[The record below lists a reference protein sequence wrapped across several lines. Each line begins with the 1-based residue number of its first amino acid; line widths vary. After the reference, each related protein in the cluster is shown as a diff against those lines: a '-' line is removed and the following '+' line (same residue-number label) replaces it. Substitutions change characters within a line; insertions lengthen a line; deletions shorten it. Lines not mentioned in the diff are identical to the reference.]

1 MHYFSEFLD
10 NCALG
15 SSLTLLDINKSL
27 CIEKIHSRVIGNNVC
42 ANRLSYIN
50 VLKICS
56 SATDFFRALG
66 PKIVKILYRIIKW
79 ITYNF
84 VSWITYNFVSI
95 QIRKCK
101 NLVHIQRIW
110 LLHAITQHS
119 LTFVCFSKK
128 FSCIQRY

>member
-1 MHYFSEFLD
+1 MELPLKEPAERRRKHFKNALFFRIFSQL
-10 NCALG
+10 CLG

-66 PKIVKILYRIIKW
+66 PKIVKILYRIIK
-79 ITYNF
+79 
-84 VSWITYNFVSI
+84 
-95 QIRKCK
+95 
-101 NLVHIQRIW
+101 
-110 LLHAITQHS
+110 
-119 LTFVCFSKK
+119 
-128 FSCIQRY
+128 